1 MNYPMILI
9 CGQSGSGKSYS
20 LRNLDKERT
29 KIINIE
35 RKILPFKEAL
45 KFKHL
50 VDIETSLIAA
60 EEVRKSVKSS
70 EYDIIVIESFTK
82 YVELLLS
89 YSKQI
94 NKGYDIYNYYNATI
108 GSFLET
114 IKGNQNKFIVITA
127 IDERVEFIQ
136 PTGAITTSRR
146 CAVSGKEW
154 EAKIEKEF
162 TVVLFTDVKQEK
174 GKNPE
179 YRFITNNDGT
189 NSSKSPPDLFGKQYI
204 DNDINMV
211 INRMKEYYELG
222 LEENKENISE
232 STKTK
237 LPLLSTYGN

>member
-1 MNYPMILI
+1 MNFPMILI

-20 LRNLDKERT
+20 LRNLDKEKT

-50 VDIETSLIAA
+50 VDIETAEKAA
-60 EEVRKSVKSS
+60 KEVSDSIKSTDNNN
-70 EYDIIVIESFTK
+70 YDVIVIESFTK

-89 YSKQI
+89 FSKKI

-114 IKGNQNKFIVITA
+114 IKGNNNKFVVITA

-154 EAKIEKEF
+154 EGKIEKEF

-204 DNDINMV
+204 ENDINMV
-211 INRMKEYYELG
+211 ISKMKEYYELD
-222 LEENKENISE
+222 KISE
-232 STKTK
+232 ISDKQK
-237 LPLLSTYGN
+237 LPVLSTYE

>member
-1 MNYPMILI
+1 MNYPMILV

-45 KFKHL
+45 KFKHYVE
-50 VDIETSLIAA
+50 VDNSIKASEEIKRSL
-60 EEVRKSVKSS
+60 SS
-70 EYDIIVIESFTK
+70 DEYDIIVIESFTK
-82 YVELLLS
+82 YVELLLA
-89 YSKQI
+89 YSKNI
-94 NKGYDIYNYYNATI
+94 NKGYDIYNYYNSTI
-108 GSFLET
+108 SSFLEA
-114 IKGNQNKFIVITA
+114 IKGNQNKFIIITA

-154 EAKIEKEF
+154 EGKIEKEF

-204 DNDINMV
+204 ENDINFI
-211 INRMKEYYELG
+211 INKMIEYYELKQPTDFG
-222 LEENKENISE
+222 DKDNKI
-232 STKTK
+232 K
-237 LPLLSTYGN
+237 LPILSTYGNK